1 MTQDQLSLVDG
12 ELSREATTEDSSVVQ
27 TEGDR
32 GRDRHP
38 QPPGGHLSGN
48 RRAARQAA
56 DPDPH
61 GVLAGEC
68 RADHQRHRWCGS
80 FLTAP

>member
-27 TEGDR
+27 AEGDQ

-38 QPPGGHLSGN
+38 QLPGGHLSGN
-48 RRAARQAA
+48 RRSAH
-56 DPDPH
+56 PH